1 MFRTLKLGLIS
12 LVIIFLLIT
21 AISLLI
27 PSQVRISKAIDI
39 TAPQS
44 SVLQMVK
51 DTSTWKNWYPAF
63 QSETALLN
71 KDLAIKTITSTDSK
85 VEMELSK
92 AGKNA
97 LVNGWEVYTHGS
109 SEDITLQ
116 WYMDFRL
123 RWYPW
128 EKFGSLFYE
137 SSYGAMMEQGLMN
150 LKNLAEKE

>member
-1 MFRTLKLGLIS
+1 M
-12 LVIIFLLIT
+12 IIFLLIT

>member
-39 TAPQS
+39 TAPDT
-44 SVLQMVK
+44 SVLRIIK
-51 DTSTWKNWYPAF
+51 DTGTWKNWYPAF

-150 LKNLAEKE
+150 LKNLAEKG

>member
-39 TAPQS
+39 TAPDT
-44 SVLQMVK
+44 SVLHIIK
-51 DTSTWKNWYPAF
+51 DTGTWKNWYPAF

-137 SSYGAMMEQGLMN
+137 SSYGAMMEQGLTN
-150 LKNLAEKE
+150 LKNLAEK

>member
-1 MFRTLKLGLIS
+1 MLRALKLGLIS

-39 TAPQS
+39 TAPES
-44 SVLQMVK
+44 SVLQMIK
-51 DTSTWKNWYPAF
+51 DTGTWKNWYPAF

-71 KDLAIKTITSTDSK
+71 TDLSIKTITSTDSK
-85 VEMELSK
+85 VEMELTK

-123 RWYPW
+123 GWYPW